1 MRGHAGYAAEGK
13 DIVCAAAST
22 LCNTFVAYLVNKSD
36 IAVKY
41 NLDKGAASVVVK
53 MGKKNSEVKEVAFFV
68 ALGFV
73 GIECAYPKFFRV
85 SKNF

>member
-22 LCNTFVAYLVNKSD
+22 LCNTFVAYLVNKNEN
-36 IAVKY
+36 AVKY
-41 NLDKGAASVVVK
+41 NLDKGTASVVARVNK
-53 MGKKNSEVKEVAFFV
+53 RNPEVKEAAYFV
-68 ALGFV
+68 ALGFL
-73 GIECAYPKFFRV
+73 GIECAYPNFFRF